1 MLIVITV
8 LKYFYDQRKN
18 GWTDVDAVNSAFNFS
33 YKLKLIRN
41 KSISVS
47 RSVRYELFI
56 VSVSKNRFGAVFF
69 AHSRIHDHCYKVIL
83 SVCFYLNLS
92 QNRIESSKLL
102 SSFKLVFLL
111 QATFSHPSVN
121 PGVQSNLGFP
131 GRSGVGGYHGTI
143 LFLTCPG
150 FLLDQA
156 GSLYNRRFCRV
167 FRRVLMGERSK
178 TRLSASCV
186 RRCSV
191 VLQVKTR
198 VIKERPW
205 EQVFQV
211 FFALDYR
218 RRTSSVLS
226 YFIC

>member
-1 MLIVITV
+1 MSCLLSQFRKTV
-8 LKYFYDQRKN
+8 W
-18 GWTDVDAVNSAFNFS
+18 GWSSLHTAEFMIIA
-33 YKLKLIRN
+33 I
-41 KSISVS
+41 
-47 RSVRYELFI
+47 
-56 VSVSKNRFGAVFF
+56 
-69 AHSRIHDHCYKVIL
+69 KVIL

-102 SSFKLVFLL
+102 SSFKLVFFL

-131 GRSGVGGYHGTI
+131 DKGGVGGCHGTT

-150 FLLDQA
+150 FLFQA

-167 FRRVLMGERSK
+167 HRQVLMGERSK

-191 VLQVKTR
+191 VLQGKTR

-211 FFALDYR
+211 FFFALDYR

-226 YFIC
+226 YFICQK